1 MKHRS
6 PPHPRFGEP
15 YQEETTEAPESR
27 SLRTAAEQGKLLP
40 KGQILERELAAGSER
55 RAQGGQE
62 SEYEGHCPHG
72 SHAARTS
79 SSPARVL
86 ANDASR
92 CQRITVSG
100 RTRWSDSRQQAHRLE
115 SHTQKARSRSRIVVA
130 SSGRETWR

>member
-72 SHAARTS
+72 SHGARPS
-79 SSPARVL
+79 SSSGSSFGKRRLAVPANHGLRANEVEPL
-86 ANDASR
+86 ARRRPPVGEQHRDGL
-92 CQRITVSG
+92 IEPP
-100 RTRWSDSRQQAHRLE
+100 TR
-115 SHTQKARSRSRIVVA
+115 
-130 SSGRETWR
+130 G